1 MRNTRKLVALILALM
16 LLSGAPAAFAST
28 YVSDPVSPSIS
39 GLPSGDAQPEGEA
52 TPAPEATPVPEAT
65 PAPEVSA
72 EPTPAPEGTDAVVAT
87 ENENGSVN
95 IRAAASIDSEI
106 IGTLMSGMSVTVL
119 GVEGDWTHVRAGGI
133 EGYVSSKYLKVSA
146 SEDATPVQQAESDQI
161 PEEQTGVGTDL
172 SELIVEI
179 SSSLDDHV
187 APGETVRLT
196 SRLIGFEGMEYT
208 LQWQYNDGS
217 GWKDVKGATGATYE
231 FEATLETVQYKW
243 RLAVTI

>member
-52 TPAPEATPVPEAT
+52 TPAPEATPVSEVT

-106 IGTLMSGMSVTVL
+106 IGTLTSGMSVTVL
-119 GVEGDWTHVRAGGI
+119 GVEGDWTHVNAGGI
-133 EGYVSSKYLKVSA
+133 VGYVFSKYLKASA
-146 SEDATPVQQAESDQI
+146 PEATVAPEAAALPERSIRILAKREGDGEIAFGDKIVLTAELTGYEGLEYKIQWQSAKSSSGDWSDI
-161 PEEQTGVGTDL
+161 AGANGTTYTIEL
-172 SELIVEI
+172 SESNYTDFYRATVII
-179 SSSLDDHV
+179 S
-187 APGETVRLT
+187 
-196 SRLIGFEGMEYT
+196 GFEG
-208 LQWQYNDGS
+208 
-217 GWKDVKGATGATYE
+217 
-231 FEATLETVQYKW
+231 
-243 RLAVTI
+243 